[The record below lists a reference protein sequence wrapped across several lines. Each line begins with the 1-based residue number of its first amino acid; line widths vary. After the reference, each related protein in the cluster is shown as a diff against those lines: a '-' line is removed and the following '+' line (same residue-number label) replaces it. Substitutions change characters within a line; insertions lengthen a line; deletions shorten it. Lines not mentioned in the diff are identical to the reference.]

1 VKEETLQVSA
11 PKPRPG
17 ILGITPYVGGES
29 RLSGMESVI
38 KLSSNEGALGPSP
51 KAIEA
56 YLATAADLQRY
67 PDGNSTQLRKAIGE
81 RFKLDPERIVCGNGS
96 DDLLALLTRAYAG
109 PEDEVL
115 HSEHGFLIFPILA
128 LGVGATP
135 VAVPEQNLTADV
147 DGFLARVTEHTRIV
161 LLANPNNP
169 TGSYINEKTLRHL
182 RQELPP
188 EVLLVVDSAYAEFVT
203 EADYSAGIEL
213 VDAGE
218 NVVMT
223 RTFSK
228 IFALSALRIGW
239 AYCPPTIADVLNRLR
254 LPFNVVG
261 PAQAAGLAALKD
273 VSFFDQARAHNTKWR
288 TWLAGE
294 LKSMGLQVYPSVANF
309 LLVRFPDDPSRNADA
324 ANKFLHK
331 KGIIPRK
338 VANYGLPG
346 CLRITV
352 GKESELRAV
361 VKALSEFMG

>member
-1 VKEETLQVSA
+1 MSA
-11 PKPRPG
+11 PKLRPG

-29 RLSGMESVI
+29 HLPGMEGAI

-56 YLATAADLQRY
+56 YLAAAADLQRY
-67 PDGNSTQLRKAIGE
+67 PDGSSAELRRAIGE
-81 RFKLDPERIVCGNGS
+81 RFGLDPERIVCGNGS

-128 LGVGATP
+128 HGVGATP

-147 DGFLARVTEHTRIV
+147 DGFLARVTARTRIV

-169 TGSYINEKTLRHL
+169 TGSYLDGEVLRRL

-188 EVLLVVDSAYAEFVT
+188 EVLLVIDSAYAEFVT
-203 EADYSAGIEL
+203 ETNYSAGVDL

-239 AYCPPTIADVLNRLR
+239 AYCPPAIADVLNRLR

-261 PAQAAGLAALKD
+261 PAQAAGVAALKD
-273 VSFFDQARAHNTKWR
+273 VAFFDQARAHNAQWR
-288 TWLAGE
+288 VWLAEE
-294 LKSMGLQVYPSVANF
+294 LKKIGLQVYPSVANF
-309 LLVRFPDDPSRNADA
+309 LLVRFPEDPSRNADA
-324 ANKFLHK
+324 ANKFLNER
-331 KGIIPRK
+331 GIIPRK
-338 VANYGLPG
+338 VANYGLPD
-346 CLRITV
+346 CLRITI
-352 GKESELRAV
+352 GKENELRTV
-361 VKALSEFMG
+361 VKALADFMG

>member
-1 VKEETLQVSA
+1 VSA
-11 PKPRPG
+11 PKLRPG

-29 RLSGMESVI
+29 HLPGMESAI

-56 YLATAADLQRY
+56 YLAAAADLQRY
-67 PDGNSTQLRKAIGE
+67 PDGSSVGLRKAIGE
-81 RFKLDPERIVCGNGS
+81 RFGLDPERIVCGNGS

-128 LGVGATP
+128 RSVGATP

-147 DGFLARVTEHTRIV
+147 DGFLARVTARTRIV

-169 TGSYINEKTLRHL
+169 TGSYLDEEALCRL

-188 EVLLVVDSAYAEFVT
+188 EVLLVIDSAYAEFVT
-203 EADYSAGIEL
+203 ETNYSAGIGL
-213 VDAGE
+213 VNAGE

-239 AYCPPTIADVLNRLR
+239 AYCPLAIADVLNRLR

-261 PAQAAGLAALKD
+261 PAQAAGVAALKD
-273 VSFFDQARAHNTKWR
+273 VAFFDQARAHNVQWR
-288 TWLAGE
+288 TWLAEE
-294 LKSMGLQVYPSVANF
+294 LRKIGLQVYPSVANF
-309 LLVRFPDDPSRNADA
+309 LLVRFPDDPSWNADA
-324 ANKFLHK
+324 ANQFLNK

-346 CLRITV
+346 CLRITI
-352 GKESELRAV
+352 GKENELRAV
-361 VKALSEFMG
+361 VKALASFMG

>member
-1 VKEETLQVSA
+1 MSA
-11 PKPRPG
+11 PKLRPG

-29 RLSGMESVI
+29 HLPGMEGAI

-56 YLATAADLQRY
+56 YLAAAADLQRY
-67 PDGNSTQLRKAIGE
+67 PDGSSAGLRKAIGE
-81 RFKLDPERIVCGNGS
+81 RFGLDPERIVCGNGS

-128 LGVGATP
+128 RSVGATP

-147 DGFLARVTEHTRIV
+147 DGFLARVTAHTRIV

-169 TGSYINEKTLRHL
+169 TGSYLDGEALCHL
-182 RQELPP
+182 RQELPL
-188 EVLLVVDSAYAEFVT
+188 EVLLVIDSAYAEFVT
-203 EADYSAGIEL
+203 ETNYSAGVDL

-239 AYCPPTIADVLNRLR
+239 AYCPPAIADVLNRLR

-261 PAQAAGLAALKD
+261 PAQAAGVAALKD
-273 VSFFDQARAHNTKWR
+273 VAFFDQAKAHNVQWR
-288 TWLAGE
+288 TWLAEE
-294 LKSMGLQVYPSVANF
+294 LKKIGLQVYPSVTNF

-324 ANKFLHK
+324 ANQFLNE

-338 VANYGLPG
+338 VENYGLPG
-346 CLRITV
+346 CLRITI

-361 VKALSEFMG
+361 VKVLADFMG